1 MDFTGTLQAA
11 SVRGDRKG
19 GGLTEPTQRRGE
31 SSLSPEELRRY
42 QRHFNLA
49 EIGISGQERLKAS
62 SVLLVGAG
70 GLGAPLALYL
80 AAAGV
85 GRIGIVEF
93 DRVEESNL
101 HRQVLYGQ
109 SDLGRSK
116 LEVAL
121 ERLSEVNPH
130 IEVEPHSVRLS
141 AQNALD
147 LIAPYDVVADGSDNF
162 PTRYLVND
170 ACVMVGRP
178 NVFGSI
184 LRFEGQLSVFA
195 TTDGPCYRC
204 LFPEPPPPGLVPS
217 CAEGGVLGILPGIIG
232 SLQANEVVKLLLGIG
247 EPMIGR
253 FLTFDALAVR
263 FRELQLRKDPDCP
276 ICSLAPEDRQLVEYS
291 DACESPEPDREV
303 LAQQVAGWLQSGTPL
318 QLIDVREPHE
328 WQMARLEGAILI
340 PLRELPGHLSE
351 IPTDRAVVVYCHHG
365 VRSLHAVNYLRGEG
379 LTTATSLRG
388 GIDAWSR
395 EIDGDVARY

>member
-1 MDFTGTLQAA
+1 M
-11 SVRGDRKG
+11 
-19 GGLTEPTQRRGE
+19 
-31 SSLSPEELRRY
+31 RRY
-42 QRHFNLA
+42 QRHFNLP
-49 EIGISGQERLKAS
+49 EIGIAGQEHLKAS

-70 GLGAPLALYL
+70 GLGTPLALYL

-101 HRQVLYGQ
+101 HRQVLYGE
-109 SDLGRSK
+109 SDLGRPK
-116 LEVAL
+116 LEVAV
-121 ERLSEVNPH
+121 ERLAEVNPH
-130 IEVEPHSVRLS
+130 VEVVPHPVRLS
-141 AQNALD
+141 AENALD
-147 LIAPYDVVADGSDNF
+147 LIESYDVVADGSDNF

-170 ACVMVGRP
+170 ACVILGRP

-195 TTDGPCYRC
+195 AGDGPCYRC
-204 LFPEPPPPGLVPS
+204 LFPEPPPPGLVPN

-253 FLTFDALAVR
+253 FLTFDALSLR
-263 FRELQLRKDPDCP
+263 FRELQLRKASECP
-276 ICSLAPEDRQLVEYS
+276 ICSLPPEERQLMEYV
-291 DACESPEPDREV
+291 DACEVPAPDREV
-303 LAQQVAGWLQSGTPL
+303 SVQQLAEWLDGGPPL

-328 WQMARLEGAILI
+328 WQISRLEGASLI
-340 PLRELPGHLSE
+340 PLRDLPGRLAD
-351 IPTDRAVVVYCHHG
+351 IARDRNVVVYCHHG
-365 VRSLHAVNYLRGEG
+365 IRSLHAVEYLRSEG
-379 LTTATSLRG
+379 LTTTTSLQG

-395 EIDGDVARY
+395 HVDPDVARY